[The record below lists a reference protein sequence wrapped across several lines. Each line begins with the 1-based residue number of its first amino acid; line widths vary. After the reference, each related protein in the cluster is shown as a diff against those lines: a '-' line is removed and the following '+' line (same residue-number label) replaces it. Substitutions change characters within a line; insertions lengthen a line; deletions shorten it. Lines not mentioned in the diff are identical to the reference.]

1 MSPIALEGAQR
12 RLRTAA
18 ETNKRRHRSIP
29 NAFVVDCLQ
38 AHTGSPEERL
48 AALDSAIK
56 EVLTHPPL
64 PPARARLRS
73 RPPDALQV
81 MRKHMPSK
89 KSYTLEEVRDSR
101 NYTFAG
107 EMYTGEVC
115 RTVPQHTNK
124 QPFRTNDRS
133 NRPA

>member
-1 MSPIALEGAQR
+1 MFPIALEGAQR
-12 RLRTAA
+12 RLRTAPKQ
-18 ETNKRRHRSIP
+18 TNGAIDPSRMHSYS
-29 NAFVVDCLQ
+29 VDCLQ

-115 RTVPQHTNK
+115 RTQSTQTTIP
-124 QPFRTNDRS
+124 NDRS
-133 NRPA
+133 KQPA